1 MAQNAAQLA
10 PAGPLPTMATSH
22 IFEYSLTTVPLSKEK
37 PDLNKKVHEVPHK
50 PGVYLMRDRFGRV
63 IYVGKARDL
72 RKRVGSY
79 FMPSKMAVA
88 DLKTRALLE
97 AVWDFETHTVAS
109 EAESILLEGKL
120 IKEYRPRYNISFRDD
135 KRFLVVKV
143 DPTEEWPRFRLARF
157 KKDDGARYFGPYA
170 HAGALRQ
177 TLNFMRKKFGVLTF
191 GRGSPTERELK
202 SSTYQVPMRLSE
214 INAETYRQ
222 RVEQAAEF
230 LEGHSREMMNALEEE
245 MQKAAAKLDFE
256 KAAELRNMLE
266 DLRRTTKPM
275 RRFTRHSLP
284 TTIDPRADVQELADV
299 LQLPRPP
306 DVMECFDIS
315 NISTTHVVA
324 SMVSFRDGVPDKNNY
339 RRYRIRTVE
348 GQDDFASMAEV
359 VRRRYSRVLLQA
371 REANPETA
379 EFSQESPSE
388 AVARLAC
395 HPEPAQRGEEPPSLP
410 KEPRKLRASTISEA
424 TPNDACEVPLRA
436 APVRDDS
443 SGGATPYVRLP
454 DLIIVD
460 GGKGQLS
467 SACRELQRL
476 GLHELPI
483 IGLAKEFEEIYRPGR
498 ALPLQLP
505 PDSGALRL
513 LQRIRDEAHR
523 FANTYHQLL
532 MKKRIG
538 ESILDDCP
546 GVSQNRKN
554 LLLRKFGSV
563 QRLRRASVEEI
574 ASTEGIGQK
583 LAEEVHRFLASH

>member
-1 MAQNAAQLA
+1 MRKPAAAQKAAQLA

-22 IFEYSLTTVPLSKEK
+22 ICEYSLTTVPLSKEK

-79 FMPSKMAVA
+79 FMPSKMAVT
-88 DLKTRALLE
+88 DLKTRALLD
-97 AVWDFETHTVAS
+97 AVWDFEVHTVAS
-109 EAESILLEGKL
+109 EPESLLLEGKL

-143 DPTEEWPRFRLARF
+143 DPTEDWPRFRLARF

-214 INAETYRQ
+214 INAEIYQQ
-222 RVEQAAEF
+222 RVAQAAEF
-230 LEGHSREMMNALEEE
+230 LEGHSREMMNAVEEE

-266 DLRRTTKPM
+266 DLRRTTRPM
-275 RRFTRHSLP
+275 RRFTRHTLP
-284 TTIDPRADVQELADV
+284 STVDPQADVQALADA
-299 LQLPRPP
+299 LQLPSLPH
-306 DVMECFDIS
+306 VMECFDIS

-324 SMVSFRDGVPDKNNY
+324 SMVSFREGVPDKNNY

-371 REANPETA
+371 REVDPDAA
-379 EFSQESPSE
+379 EFSQENAAE
-388 AVARLAC
+388 AMARLAC
-395 HPEPAQRGEEPPSLP
+395 HPEPAERGEGPRGELATSLGEATSSHAREVPS
-410 KEPRKLRASTISEA
+410 RASPS
-424 TPNDACEVPLRA
+424 
-436 APVRDDS
+436 RDDS
-443 SGGATPYVRLP
+443 GGGSPTFVRLP

-483 IGLAKEFEEIYRPGR
+483 IGLAKEFEEIYRPAR

-523 FANTYHQLL
+523 FANAYHQLL

-538 ESILDDCP
+538 ESVLDDCP

-583 LAEEVHRFLASH
+583 LAEEVHRFLERH

>member
-1 MAQNAAQLA
+1 MI
-10 PAGPLPTMATSH
+10 H
-22 IFEYSLTTVPLSKEK
+22 
-37 PDLNKKVHEVPHK
+37 
-50 PGVYLMRDRFGRV
+50 
-63 IYVGKARDL
+63 
-72 RKRVGSY
+72 
-79 FMPSKMAVA
+79 
-88 DLKTRALLE
+88 
-97 AVWDFETHTVAS
+97 
-109 EAESILLEGKL
+109 
-120 IKEYRPRYNISFRDD
+120 
-135 KRFLVVKV
+135 
-143 DPTEEWPRFRLARF
+143 
-157 KKDDGARYFGPYA
+157 
-170 HAGALRQ
+170 
-177 TLNFMRKKFGVLTF
+177 
-191 GRGSPTERELK
+191 
-202 SSTYQVPMRLSE
+202 
-214 INAETYRQ
+214 
-222 RVEQAAEF
+222 
-230 LEGHSREMMNALEEE
+230 ALEEE
-245 MQKAAAKLDFE
+245 MQKAATKLDFE

-284 TTIDPRADVQELADV
+284 STIDPQADVRALADA
-299 LQLPRPP
+299 LQLPHPP
-306 DVMECFDIS
+306 NVMECFDIS

-359 VRRRYSRVLLQA
+359 VRRRYARVLLTA
-371 REANPETA
+371 REANPEVA
-379 EFSQESPSE
+379 EFSQENPAE
-388 AVARLAC
+388 AMARLVIPSGAERSRGI
-395 HPEPAQRGEEPPSLP
+395 PSGELEGSGPVSLIGAESIEGFTEKQRDPSTA
-410 KEPRKLRASTISEA
+410 LRSA
-424 TPNDACEVPLRA
+424 
-436 APVRDDS
+436 RDDNRD
-443 SGGATPYVRLP
+443 APTTFVRLP

-476 GLHELPI
+476 GLHDLPI

-505 PDSGALRL
+505 ADSGALRL

-523 FANTYHQLL
+523 FANSYHQLL

-563 QRLRRASVEEI
+563 QRLRKASVEEI

-583 LAEEVHRFLASH
+583 LADEVHRFLERH

>member
-1 MAQNAAQLA
+1 MSSSA
-10 PAGPLPTMATSH
+10 
-22 IFEYSLTTVPLSKEK
+22 KER
-37 PDLNKKVHEVPHK
+37 PDLSRKVHEVPHK
-50 PGVYLMRDRFGRV
+50 PGVYLMRDRFNRV

-79 FMPSKMAVA
+79 FMPSKLAQA
-88 DLKTRALLE
+88 DIKTRAMLD
-97 AVWDFETHTVAS
+97 AVWDFETHTVQS
-109 EAESILLEGKL
+109 EPESLLLEGKL

-202 SSTYQVPMRLSE
+202 SATYQVPMRLSE
-214 INAETYRQ
+214 ISAELYRE
-222 RVEQAAEF
+222 RVAQACDF
-230 LEGHSREMMNALEEE
+230 LEGHSREMITAVEDE
-245 MQKAAAKLDFE
+245 MRKAAEKLDFE
-256 KAAELRNMLE
+256 KAADLRNMLE
-266 DLRRTTKPM
+266 DLRRTTKPT

-284 TTIDPRADVQELADV
+284 SSIDPVSDVQALGEA
-299 LQLPRPP
+299 LQLTRLPV
-306 DVMECFDIS
+306 VMECFDIS

-324 SMVSFRDGVPDKNNY
+324 SMVCFRNGVPDKDNY

-359 VRRRYSRVLLQA
+359 VRRRYSRVLLEA
-371 REANPETA
+371 RAANPDAA
-379 EFSQESPSE
+379 EFSQENPAEALERVVAAAVPGGRGGEPMSDPS
-388 AVARLAC
+388 
-395 HPEPAQRGEEPPSLP
+395 HPAAETA
-410 KEPRKLRASTISEA
+410 AA
-424 TPNDACEVPLRA
+424 TF
-436 APVRDDS
+436 AP
-443 SGGATPYVRLP
+443 VRLP

-483 IGLAKEFEEIYRPGR
+483 IGLAKEYEEIYRPGR
-498 ALPLQLP
+498 ALPLVLS

-563 QRLRRASVEEI
+563 NRLRKATVEQI
-574 ASTEGIGQK
+574 AATEGIGPK
-583 LAEEVHRFLASH
+583 LAQDVHRFLERH

>member
-1 MAQNAAQLA
+1 
-10 PAGPLPTMATSH
+10 
-22 IFEYSLTTVPLSKEK
+22 
-37 PDLNKKVHEVPHK
+37 
-50 PGVYLMRDRFGRV
+50 MRDRFARV

-79 FMPSKMAVA
+79 FMPSKLAQA
-88 DLKTRALLE
+88 DLKTRAMLD
-97 AVWDFETHTVAS
+97 AVWDFEVHTVQS
-109 EAESILLEGKL
+109 EAESLLLEGKL

-177 TLNFMRKKFGVLTF
+177 TLGFMRKKFGVLTF
-191 GRGSPTERELK
+191 GRGSPSERELK
-202 SSTYQVPMRLSE
+202 SSTYQVPMRLGE
-214 INAETYRQ
+214 ITPEAYRQ
-222 RVEQAAEF
+222 RVAEACDF
-230 LEGHSREMMNALEEE
+230 LEGHSREMINALEQE
-245 MQKAAAKLDFE
+245 MQKAAAQLNFE
-256 KAAELRNMLE
+256 KAAELRNMLD

-284 TTIDPRADVQELADV
+284 SSIDPVADVQSLADA
-299 LQLPRPP
+299 LHLARLPV
-306 DVMECFDIS
+306 VMECFDIS

-324 SMVSFRDGVPDKNNY
+324 SMVCFRNGVPDKDNY
-339 RRYRIRTVE
+339 RRYRIRTVA

-359 VRRRYSRVLLQA
+359 VRRRYSRVLLEA
-371 REANPETA
+371 READPEA
-379 EFSQESPSE
+379 VEFSQESAVEGLRRLEEQTPASPS
-388 AVARLAC
+388 
-395 HPEPAQRGEEPPSLP
+395 QRS
-410 KEPRKLRASTISEA
+410 I
-424 TPNDACEVPLRA
+424 
-436 APVRDDS
+436 AP
-443 SGGATPYVRLP
+443 VRLP

-554 LLLRKFGSV
+554 LLLRRFGSV
-563 QRLRRASVEEI
+563 NRLRKATVEQI
-574 ASTEGIGQK
+574 SATEGIGPK
-583 LAEEVHRFLASH
+583 LAEEVHRFLQRH